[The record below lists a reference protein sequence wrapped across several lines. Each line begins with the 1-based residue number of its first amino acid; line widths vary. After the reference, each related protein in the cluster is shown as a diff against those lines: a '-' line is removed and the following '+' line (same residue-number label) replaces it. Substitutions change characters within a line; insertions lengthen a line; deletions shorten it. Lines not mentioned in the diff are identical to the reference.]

1 MEALG
6 QTWKIQATPLLQQ
19 EVEDA
24 PGADASGFVGWAV
37 GSREVPIFWLLFSLC
52 GSGQGHLPGVIKEMW
67 RLRI

>member
-19 EVEDA
+19 EVEDV

-37 GSREVPIFWLLFSLC
+37 GSCEVPVFWLLFSL
-52 GSGQGHLPGVIKEMW
+52 
-67 RLRI
+67 